1 MIFNKKKT
9 PHTCERNTAGIDE
22 REYVQDI
29 FIEQL
34 SLFTH
39 KSTQERKHISY
50 GDL

>member
-1 MIFNKKKT
+1 MIFNKNT
-9 PHTCERNTAGIDE
+9 HTSERNTIEIDE
-22 REYVQDI
+22 REYIQDI

-39 KSTQERKHISY
+39 KISQEQKQFSY